1 MNKCPFYKEYIQRIP
16 SRENC
21 QQLNQVKI
29 IVYPYCNKDDALGA
43 GIAKE
48 IVTSVMG
55 GNRILKCNAD
65 IDKCQL
71 NNK

>member
-1 MNKCPFYKEYIQRIP
+1 MNKCPFYKEYIQRLP

-21 QQLNQVKI
+21 QQLNQVKF
-29 IVYPYCNKDDALGA
+29 IVYPYCNKDDALG
-43 GIAKE
+43 KE
-48 IVTSVMG
+48 RVTSTMG
-55 GNRILKCNAD
+55 GNCILQCNAD